1 MNLLKIVPS
10 VLFIL
15 VLNHLRFINCCDLE
29 HFFSEKQVSVEESTK
44 TSQVIFRGLSTV
56 KTLTSVTDLQGVFTA
71 YFELINTYKGAEAL
85 DVVWDVLSNYRWVF
99 HLLYFLFL

>member
-1 MNLLKIVPS
+1 MKLLKFVP
-10 VLFIL
+10 LLITIQFNLIA
-15 VLNHLRFINCCDLE
+15 INCCDLE

-44 TSQVIFRGLSTV
+44 LSQVIFRGLSTV

-85 DVVWDVLSNYRWVF
+85 DVVWDFVSNYRWV
-99 HLLYFLFL
+99 LYRYYFVLN

>member
-1 MNLLKIVPS
+1 MELLKFVP
-10 VLFIL
+10 LLLTIQ
-15 VLNHLRFINCCDLE
+15 LNLMVINCCDLE

-44 TSQVIFRGLSTV
+44 LSQIIFRGLSTV

-85 DVVWDVLSNYRWVF
+85 DVVWDVVSNYRWVYVI
-99 HLLYFLFL
+99 LKLIQ